1 MLQFAVMTFMYKG
14 WADSEQGSHEL
25 LLECIAQ
32 AGADGVEAFCN
43 HFFENKELQKLYKN
57 KMAALELK
65 MPVMDLIANLA
76 APAGAEREAAYENMR
91 QGIDICEYFGVEV
104 LHLAGCRMQEQANA
118 EEARKWIAEGILHFI
133 DDIEKRGM
141 QLAFE
146 NFDPAP
152 GLICSAA
159 DCLEI
164 IRLSGN
170 RARFVFDTGNFQA
183 VGEKAEDN
191 FELLLPHCVHFHFKD
206 FQAADNPR
214 GYAGTHFG
222 QGQIANRE
230 IAAKIVAAGYQGWLA
245 LESYPQN
252 GNGPLET
259 VAPELKT
266 LKSYFA

>member
-118 EEARKWIAEGILHFI
+118 E
-133 DDIEKRGM
+133 
-141 QLAFE
+141 
-146 NFDPAP
+146 
-152 GLICSAA
+152 
-159 DCLEI
+159 
-164 IRLSGN
+164 
-170 RARFVFDTGNFQA
+170 
-183 VGEKAEDN
+183 
-191 FELLLPHCVHFHFKD
+191 
-206 FQAADNPR
+206 
-214 GYAGTHFG
+214 
-222 QGQIANRE
+222 
-230 IAAKIVAAGYQGWLA
+230 
-245 LESYPQN
+245 
-252 GNGPLET
+252 
-259 VAPELKT
+259 
-266 LKSYFA
+266 